1 MQKNFK
7 KKCTYDGNDHDHS
20 VDNSGNQDNLED
32 ETQEAGKKIK
42 KFDFPIDAKDNFD
55 DFNIQLNTESY
66 YRKQVK
72 RMCQI
77 INKSGT
83 VNKNVTAIIK
93 AYISRNVATLYVP
106 SKSPMGN
113 QSKPVFKNTHFY
125 ECIEDAMR
133 KNLKNSLGNDLTDK
147 NILNS
152 MASTIRNAR
161 D

>member
-1 MQKNFK
+1 MSKKKFNAGLRYYKIFQEDMKRNFK
-7 KKCTYDGNDHDHS
+7 KKCTYDSNDHDHS
-20 VDNSGNQDNLED
+20 VDNSDNV
-32 ETQEAGKKIK
+32 
-42 KFDFPIDAKDNFD
+42 D

-66 YRKQVK
+66 YRKKVVK

-113 QSKPVFKNTHFY
+113 QSKPEFKNTHFY

-133 KNLKNSLGNDLTDK
+133 KNLKNSLGNDLTK
-147 NILNS
+147 IF
-152 MASTIRNAR
+152 
-161 D
+161 